1 MTAEP
6 RAPHRIE
13 HWVHRS
19 LLAGLVLSGLLLS
32 AGLMAT
38 WIGDQPQD
46 GDSPQPLAAIVENAL
61 RGRGEALMTLGVLA
75 LMATP
80 IVRVGVLAAGWM
92 IEGDWRFA
100 AIAGAVLTLLGV
112 SLYLGMG

>member
-1 MTAEP
+1 MTAND
-6 RAPHRIE
+6 RTSHRIE
-13 HWVHRS
+13 HWVHLS

-32 AGLMAT
+32 GGLTAA
-38 WIGDQPQD
+38 WLGGQPQD
-46 GDSPQPLAAIVENAL
+46 GEYPQPLASIVAGAL

-80 IVRVGVLAAGWM
+80 IVRVGVLAVGWL

-100 AIAGAVLTLLGV
+100 AVAAAVLTLLGV
-112 SLYLGMG
+112 SLSLGMG

>member
-1 MTAEP
+1 MTTEP
-6 RAPHRIE
+6 RAPRRIE

-19 LLAGLVLSGLLLS
+19 LIAGLVLSGLLLS
-32 AGLMAT
+32 AGLLAA
-38 WIGDQPQD
+38 WIGGQPQD
-46 GDSPQPLAAIVENAL
+46 GKYPQPLASIVDGAL
-61 RGRGEALMTLGVLA
+61 SGRGEALMTLGVLA

-80 IVRVGVLAAGWM
+80 IVRVGVLAVGWM

-100 AIAGAVLTLLGV
+100 AVAVAVLALLGV

>member
-1 MTAEP
+1 MTAAP
-6 RAPHRIE
+6 RDPRRIE
-13 HWVHRS
+13 HWVHRG

-32 AGLMAT
+32 AGLLAT
-38 WIGDQPQD
+38 WIGEQPQD
-46 GDSPQPLAAIVENAL
+46 GDHPQPLATIVENAL

-100 AIAGAVLTLLGV
+100 AVAATVLALLGL

>member
-6 RAPHRIE
+6 RDPRRIE

-19 LLAGLVLSGLLLS
+19 LLAGLLLSGLLLS
-32 AGLMAT
+32 GGLLAA
-38 WIGDQPQD
+38 WIGGQPQD
-46 GDSPQPLAAIVENAL
+46 AEYPQPLASIVDGAL

-80 IVRVGVLAAGWM
+80 IVRVGVLAVGWLS
-92 IEGDWRFA
+92 EGNWRFA
-100 AIAGAVLTLLGV
+100 AVAAAVLALLGV